1 MTFGTFWVSC
11 IVLAGGLA
19 AWKRRSIVFW
29 TLAGVITGPLAAVLV
44 LCLRRRNA
52 PQPYVPP
59 SMDTSGI
66 NLRPGDVVEGLR
78 AQIELREEGIT
89 IRRDTEGR
97 NLILHGL
104 KGEKRIP
111 YRSITA
117 VQLRVPGELTSGYIQ
132 LSILGGTESARG
144 IFDATTDEN
153 SVLFLPEQTP
163 RMVAL
168 RDFIEQRISGASA
181 GPAVSSTADEL
192 TKLADLRDRGAIDAQ
207 EFEAAKAALL
217 KR

>member
-1 MTFGTFWVSC
+1 MTFATFWICCILVS
-11 IVLAGGLA
+11 AGLA
-19 AWKRRSIVFW
+19 AWKRRSIIFW
-29 TLAGVITGPLAAVLV
+29 TLAGVITGPLAAILV
-44 LCLRRRNA
+44 LCLRRRKA

-59 SMDTSGI
+59 SLDTSGI

-78 AQIELREEGIT
+78 AQIALREDGIT

-111 YRSITA
+111 YRSVTA
-117 VQLRVPGELTSGYIQ
+117 IQLRVPGELTSGYIQ
-132 LSILGGTESARG
+132 FSILGGLESARG

-153 SVLFLPEQTP
+153 SVLFLSEQTP

-168 RDFIEQRISGASA
+168 RDFIEQRIGGTPAA
-181 GPAVSSTADEL
+181 PAVISTADEL
-192 TKLADLRDRGAIDAQ
+192 GKLADLRDRGAIDAG